1 MNTTSRGSTLI
12 QSKITTPELPSDLVE
27 RSALMAKLGVD
38 FSRKLTLVCAP
49 AGFGKT
55 TLVTSWLRLTQAR
68 AGAGAPVHVGW
79 YALDEGDNNVH
90 RFYGYLL
97 CAIQQANPDLFSDW
111 VDFDYRSQLPSV
123 EEMVNELVDGLW
135 QRSDPMLLA
144 LDDFHYVSNKEIH
157 HFVNLLLRYL
167 PPHLRLIIATR
178 HDPPLGLAQ
187 LRARNQLHEVRAA
200 HLAFSLD
207 ETEAFLAG
215 ALHTHLDREIMVKVW
230 KQMEGW
236 PAGLR
241 LTVLSLQ
248 GAEDPQSLV
257 RRFGQ
262 QISRHITDYL
272 VEEVISQQSREVT
285 DFLLPISILNR
296 FNGALCA
303 AVTGMTLAEC
313 QSILDYLLH
322 SNLFITALDDHEEW
336 YRFHHLLQEI
346 LRNRLRTQNPG
357 EEVAAWQRRAA
368 VWFADHALVDEAVA
382 HFLAAGDE
390 EGAAVTVESS
400 ILDLINNEQFST
412 LEQRISLLPSSL
424 VDRRPALLLA
434 SAWVRNVRYQRE
446 AFPAIIARVEA
457 LLGEERWQHEETA
470 ALWGQ
475 LHALRSIVALKI
487 GDGEEIVAN
496 AAATFD
502 LLPENYVWVR
512 SFALNVLTHFYT
524 LIGNPEEAHR
534 ILADERRKITPVPS
548 VFLLRLS
555 FCDAVV
561 YHFSGTIAERRRSAF
576 NHLSL
581 SSQLNNPIQMAWAE
595 YGLATAHLEVGEVD
609 EAVRRLVAI
618 IARPQFA
625 FTLTLFL
632 AACHLLPIFAL
643 RGRIV
648 EGSSLLS
655 ALAQHL
661 RGSVTQDSQL
671 ELDALH
677 AYWACLI
684 GDQAA
689 AHRWAEGAELVLPPA
704 EIMSPHNL
712 LLART
717 LFMLGG
723 SSNLERAA
731 AVTSALIAY
740 YRKVNLTIRLI
751 ETLTLHARICWARR
765 MQQPALT
772 AMREALDLGH
782 PRGYRHTFLDQSVS
796 ARQILYE
803 LTQERRYAA
812 MAGDLLAQMTA
823 ELSRPT
829 PPTHR
834 QADAT
839 DGQIEALSERE
850 LEILALMA
858 EQLTNK
864 EIAHRLRISPLT
876 VRNHTAKIYAKLHVA
891 TRRQAVV
898 CGRQLGI
905 LATGP
910 HL

>member
-1 MNTTSRGSTLI
+1 MLV
-12 QSKITTPELPSDLVE
+12 QSKIITPELPSDLVE

-68 AGAGAPVHVGW
+68 AGEGTPVHVGW

-90 RFYGYLL
+90 RFYRYLL
-97 CAIQQANPDLFSDW
+97 CAIQQANPDLLADW
-111 VDFDYRSQLPSV
+111 VDFDYRPQLPSV

-135 QRSDPMLLA
+135 QRSAPILLA
-144 LDDFHYVSNKEIH
+144 LDDYHYVSNKEIH
-157 HFVNLLLRYL
+157 QFVNLLLRYL

-187 LRARNQLHEVRAA
+187 LRSRGHLHEVRAL

-215 ALHTHLDREIMVKVW
+215 ALHTHLDREIVVKVW
-230 KQMEGW
+230 EQMEGW

-241 LTVLSLQ
+241 LTALSLQ
-248 GAEDPQSLV
+248 GAEDPQSMV

-272 VEEVISQQSREVT
+272 VEEVISQQSCEVI
-285 DFLLPISILNR
+285 DFLLSISILNR

-303 AVTGMTLAEC
+303 AVTGMTLAES
-313 QSILDYLLH
+313 QSILGYLLH
-322 SNLFITALDDHEEW
+322 SNLFITALDDYGEW

-346 LRNRLRTQNPG
+346 LRNRLCTQYPG
-357 EEVAAWQRRAA
+357 DEVTTRQRRAA
-368 VWFADHALVDEAVA
+368 IWLADHALLDEAVA
-382 HFLAAGDE
+382 HFLAAGDQ
-390 EGAAVTVESS
+390 EGAAHTIESS
-400 ILDLINNEQFST
+400 ILDLINNERFST

-434 SAWVRNVRYQRE
+434 SAWVRNARYQRD

-457 LLGEERWQHEETA
+457 LLREERWQHDDTA

-475 LHALRSIVALKI
+475 VHALRSSVALKF
-487 GDGEEIVAN
+487 GDGEEVVAN

-502 LLPENYVWVR
+502 LLPESFVWVR
-512 SFALNVLTHFYT
+512 SFVLNVLTHFYT

-534 ILADERRKITPVPS
+534 ILADERSKVTPVPS
-548 VFLLRLS
+548 FFLVRLS
-555 FCDAVV
+555 FCDAIV
-561 YHFSGTIAERRRSAF
+561 YLFSGTVAEWRRSAF
-576 NHLSL
+576 NHMSL

-595 YGLATAHLEVGEVD
+595 YGLAIAHLEVGEVD
-609 EAVRRLVAI
+609 EAVRRLEAI
-618 IARPQFA
+618 FARPQFA
-625 FTLTLFL
+625 FTITLFL
-632 AACHLLPIFAL
+632 AASHLLPIYAL
-643 RGRIV
+643 RSKIV

-661 RGSVTQDSQL
+661 RGSVTQASQL
-671 ELDALH
+671 EFDALQ

-689 AHRWAEGAELVLPPA
+689 AHRWAEGAELVLPPI
-704 EIMSPHNL
+704 ESMSPHNL

-731 AVTSALIAY
+731 AVTNALISY
-740 YRKVNLTIRLI
+740 YRKINLTNRLI
-751 ETLTLHARICWARR
+751 ETLTLHAVICWARR

-772 AMREALDLGH
+772 AMREALDLGY
-782 PRGYRHTFLDQSVS
+782 PRGYRHTILDQSGS
-796 ARQILYE
+796 TRQILYE

-812 MAGDLLAQMTA
+812 MAGDLLAQMMA
-823 ELSRPT
+823 ELSKPT
-829 PPTHR
+829 TPTHH

-850 LEILALMA
+850 LEILTMVA
-858 EQLTNK
+858 ERLTNK

-876 VRNHTAKIYAKLHVA
+876 VRNHTANIYAKLQVT

-898 CGRQLGI
+898 RGHQFGI
-905 LATGP
+905 LATDP